1 MASDPPN
8 RFLLTTTEKADFNQ
22 YWYSAAT
29 IAALVAEL
37 EAVATKAAFL
47 STPSIYFSLKRG
59 SPLREASWVMD
70 LDEQWAKEPGY
81 FAYDFN
87 APETLPPECLGAFD
101 AVVIDPPFITEEV
114 WAKYAT
120 TAKLLLAPGGKIILT
135 TVAENKDMLAGMLG
149 VAPCVFQPSIPHL
162 VYQYNL
168 YTNYDSERFSER
180 NPEIPE

>member
-1 MASDPPN
+1 MN
-8 RFLLTTTEKADFNQ
+8 RFLLTTGEKADFNQ

-29 IAALVAEL
+29 IAALVDEL
-37 EAVATKAAFL
+37 EEVATKVAFL

-59 SPLREASWVMD
+59 SALREASWVLD
-70 LDEQWAKEPGY
+70 LDEQWAKEPGF

-87 APETLPPECLGAFD
+87 KPEELPAECLGAFD

-120 TAKLLLAPGGKIILT
+120 TANLLLAPGGKIILT
-135 TVAENKDMLAGMLG
+135 TVAENKDMLARMLG
-149 VAPCVFQPSIPHL
+149 VAPRAFQPAIPHL

-168 YTNYDSERFSER
+168 YTNYESERFQRR